1 MRATRSRAFLTIIWL
16 AALTSGARAAD
27 LIALYQF
34 DTSATADVAGASKRG
49 AYAGTTLNGSVGS
62 GAPTASGGALVLDG
76 SSTVNFNLSS
86 TVAANPLSYD
96 RDWTITFRFKTS
108 TNAADL
114 LSTGKLYLWMG
125 RDGALRMDVWNN
137 YGITSVSPGLANGL
151 WHTASLT
158 YLHNP
163 PAPGYPHHF
172 MRVDGSVPVADNG
185 DATSLTGGAALVTL
199 GLLPSHYDDA
209 TGNVKFKGQIDDLAF
224 FQGVLDSNELVNV
237 RAGDYSAYLN
247 GTGPPKLTA
256 VSVLAPSTFCFTLQG
271 ETNRTY
277 SIESSIN
284 LVEWSE
290 VTQVTTTGAA
300 TPVAIPMSYRKPNQY
315 FRAVLVP

>member
-1 MRATRSRAFLTIIWL
+1 MRTARHRAFLTIMTAVAL
-16 AALTSGARAAD
+16 SSGVPAAE

-34 DTSATADVAGASKRG
+34 ATSVTADVAGASKRG
-49 AYAGTTLNGSVGS
+49 AYAGTSLNGSVGV
-62 GAPTASGGALVLDG
+62 GAPTVSGGALVLDG

-86 TVAANPLSYD
+86 TVAANPLSYN

-108 TNAADL
+108 TNAADFL
-114 LSTGKLYLWMG
+114 KSGTLFMWIG
-125 RDGALRMDVWNN
+125 RDGALRMDVYNN
-137 YGITSVSPGLANGL
+137 YGITSDSAGLANGL

-172 MRVDGSVPVADNG
+172 MRVDGSAPVADNG
-185 DATSLTGGAALVTL
+185 DATSLTGGEALVTL
-199 GLLPSHYDDA
+199 GLLSSHYDDA

-224 FQGVLDSNELVNV
+224 FQGVLDSTELANV

-247 GTGPPKLTA
+247 GSGPPKLTA
-256 VSVLAPSTFCFTLQG
+256 MSVLAPSTFCFTLQG
-271 ETNRTY
+271 EAARTY

-284 LVEWSE
+284 LIEWSE

-300 TPVAIPMSYRKPNQY
+300 TPVAIPMSYRKPSQY